1 MNARAIL
8 ALVLIA
14 IAVAAQ
20 TPGEVEKA
28 GKYIGAGLAVG
39 LAGVGAGIGVGIAGA
54 AAISALVEKP
64 EERIW
69 YLIFIALAEA
79 IAIYGL
85 LISIL
90 LIFI

>member
-1 MNARAIL
+1 MNTKAIL
-8 ALVLIA
+8 IAALASALVL
-14 IAVAAQ
+14 AQ
-20 TPGEVEKA
+20 ATDGR
-28 GKYIGAGLAVG
+28 YIGAGLAVG
-39 LAGVGAGIGVGIAGA
+39 LAGLGAGIGVGIAGA

-64 EERIW
+64 EERVW

-90 LIFI
+90 LVL

>member
-1 MNARAIL
+1 MNTKAIL
-8 ALVLIA
+8 IAALASALVL
-14 IAVAAQ
+14 AQ
-20 TPGEVEKA
+20 ATDSR
-28 GKYIGAGLAVG
+28 YIGAGLAVG
-39 LAGVGAGIGVGIAGA
+39 LAGLGAGIGVGIAGA

-64 EERIW
+64 EERVW

-90 LIFI
+90 LVL